1 MSGRE
6 RQRSRP
12 LRAYFR
18 PRLPDRLD
26 RLLFD
31 SGKPG
36 RQSVGEAVVDRLDQ
50 LLVVSGLRLLVVALF
65 VDLVTADIVAMTAFN
80 TLLGLPVLGVTA
92 YQFFDS
98 GHSLG
103 ETTLWDRLTRW
114 RRDRQWYSNL
124 HRYDD
129 DGWF

>member
-124 HRYDD
+124 NRYD

>member
-50 LLVVSGLRLLVVALF
+50 LLAVSGLRLLVVALF

-124 HRYDD
+124 NRYD

>member
-124 HRYDD
+124 HCYDD

>member
-6 RQRSRP
+6 RHRSRP

-18 PRLPDRLD
+18 PRLSDRLE

-31 SGKPG
+31 SGNPG
-36 RQSVGEAVVDRLDQ
+36 RQSVGEAVVERLDQ
-50 LLVVSGLRLLVVALF
+50 LLIVAGLRMLVVALF
-65 VDLVTADIVAMTAFN
+65 VDLVTAEIVAMTAFN
-80 TLLGLPVLGVTA
+80 VVLGLPVLAVTA
-92 YQFFDS
+92 FQFFDS

-103 ETTLWDRLTRW
+103 ETTLWDRLTQW
-114 RRDRQWYSNL
+114 RRDRRWYSKLN
-124 HRYDD
+124 RYDD